1 MKDKSK
7 RLIPDSEVCRRYG
20 VVPYMLWRWDHEKP
34 ELGFPPPVR
43 INGRKYRVESELD
56 AFDAKRAAERVLVD
70 QRKQSNEVRPLDAG
84 EAKQLTA

>member
-1 MKDKSK
+1 
-7 RLIPDSEVCRRYG
+7 
-20 VVPYMLWRWDHEKP
+20 
-34 ELGFPPPVR
+34 VR

>member
-1 MKDKSK
+1 MKSP
-7 RLIPDSEVCRRYG
+7 RLIPDSKVCQRYG
-20 VVPYMLWRWDHEKP
+20 VVAFTIWRWDHDP
-34 ELGFPPPVR
+34 ALGFPPPVR

-70 QRKQSNEVRPLDAG
+70 QRKQSNEAQPLDAG